1 MTIRTLAAGVALTL
15 CMTAPAAAETVGLGT
30 TRVGATSQIAAAI
43 AKVVSEKGGMQMRT
57 QPMAGAA
64 QYIPIV
70 NAGQLEFGIANIVE
84 TSYAVRGE
92 VILDGHPNPELRM
105 VARLFP
111 FIAGLVVVKDGPVKS
126 LADLRGK
133 PVPAGFS
140 GNPLGRVIMEGYL
153 ATAGLTMGDTE
164 QVLVPSFPRM
174 FDAFKQKNTATS
186 IAAVGSGILKD
197 FDATLGGIRYLAFD
211 DTPQAQAALQKFL
224 PRAYFIEVKPAPG
237 QTGIVEPTRL
247 IAYDYVLF
255 AGAKVSDDAVAK
267 VVAAMHENPDDLK
280 ATGPLWKEFDP
291 AKMSVD
297 VGIPYHPGAIA
308 FYSQKGQWPA
318 K

>member
-1 MTIRTLAAGVALTL
+1 MRPMLAGLALAACLTTGA
-15 CMTAPAAAETVGLGT
+15 MAETIGIGT
-30 TRVGATSQIAAAI
+30 TQVGATSQIASAI
-43 AKVVSEKGGMQMRT
+43 AKVVSEKGGIQMRT

-84 TSYAVRGE
+84 TAYAVRGK
-92 VILDGHPNPELRM
+92 VILEGRPNPELRM

-111 FIAGLVVVKDGPVKS
+111 FVAGLVVAKDGPVKTM
-126 LADLRGK
+126 ADFKGQ

-140 GNPLGRVIMEGYL
+140 GNPLGQVIMEGYL
-153 ATAGLTMGDTE
+153 ATAGLSLGDTK

-174 FDAFKQKNTATS
+174 FDSFKQKSTVTS

-197 FDATLGGIRYLAFD
+197 FDVSLGGIRYVSFD
-211 DTPQAQAALQKFL
+211 DTPKSRAALQKFL
-224 PRAYFIEVKPAPG
+224 PQAYFTEVKPMPG
-237 QTGIVEPTRL
+237 ETGIEVPTRL

-255 AGAKVSDDAVAK
+255 AGAKVSDDVVAK
-267 VVAAMHENPDDLK
+267 VVAAMHANPADLK
-280 ATGPLWKEFDP
+280 ATGPLWKEFEP
-291 AKMSVD
+291 ARMSVD
-297 VGIPYHPGAIA
+297 VGIPYHPGAIK
-308 FYSQKGQWPA
+308 YYTDKGQWPA